1 MYSNVCY
8 LKYFPTRGGGKK
20 YFVTLVNDYTR
31 YCMIYLLAS
40 MDETFKPYK
49 NEVENQFDW
58 DNFYA
63 QKWYHPTNH
72 AILWACLHLLLTESH
87 PQTYR
92 EALGSLDACFWKY

>member
-49 NEVENQFDW
+49 NEVENQF
-58 DNFYA
+58 
-63 QKWYHPTNH
+63 
-72 AILWACLHLLLTESH
+72 E
-87 PQTYR
+87 
-92 EALGSLDACFWKY
+92 